1 MHLIIFYGVKIKF
14 FKVKREEKEIMK
26 IKLFLLCSIILLTTS
41 CATTEVVDTWKENSQ
56 TEKFTSIF
64 VFGLAREPIYRA
76 YLERQLVNL
85 LKDTGVEAHTTFDL
99 FPNLDSIDKAEAA
112 AVIKNKGGD
121 GVIVARLVGKSGET
135 LVLRG
140 KTLYLG
146 GVAVHDSGGW
156 HSYYTTVSSLDM
168 VVDKTIAKVETVIFN
183 VDTKK
188 RVWTSLTE
196 TKDTTATDIIDSY
209 NKALVKQL
217 KSSGMI

>member
-1 MHLIIFYGVKIKF
+1 
-14 FKVKREEKEIMK
+14 MK
-26 IKLFLLCSIILLTTS
+26 IKLLLLCSIILLTTS

-64 VFGLAREPIYRA
+64 IFGLAREPIYRA
-76 YLERQLVNL
+76 NLERQLVNF
-85 LKDTGVEAHTTFDL
+85 LKDVGVDAHTTYDL
-99 FPNLDSIDKAEAA
+99 FPDIASIDKAEAA

-156 HSYYTTVSSLDM
+156 HSYYTAVSTRDI
-168 VVDKTIAKVETVIFN
+168 VVDNTIAKVETVIFN
-183 VDTKK
+183 VVTEK

-196 TKDTTATDIIDSY
+196 TKDTTAPDIIDSY
-209 NKALVKQL
+209 IKAIGNQL
-217 KSSGMI
+217 KSSGLI

>member
-1 MHLIIFYGVKIKF
+1 
-14 FKVKREEKEIMK
+14 MK
-26 IKLFLLCSIILLTTS
+26 IKLLLWCSIILLTTS
-41 CATTEVVDTWKENSQ
+41 CATTKVVDTWKEDSQ

-76 YLERQLVNL
+76 GLERQLTNL
-85 LKDTGVEAHTTFDL
+85 LKDIGVEAHTTFDL

-121 GVIVARLVGKSGET
+121 GVIVARLVGKDEET
-135 LVLRG
+135 LVLYG

-146 GVAVHDSGGW
+146 GAAIHDDNGW
-156 HSYYTTVSSLDM
+156 HSYYTTVSSQDII
-168 VVDKTIAKVETVIFN
+168 VDNKIAKVETVIFN

-196 TKDTTATDIIDSY
+196 TKDTTVPETTKIKWAD
-209 NKALVKQL
+209 L
-217 KSSGMI
+217 KLSRLFM

>member
-1 MHLIIFYGVKIKF
+1 
-14 FKVKREEKEIMK
+14 MK
-26 IKLFLLCSIILLTTS
+26 IKLLLWCSIILLTTS
-41 CATTEVVDTWKENSQ
+41 CATTKVVDTWKEDSQ

-76 YLERQLVNL
+76 GLERQLTNL
-85 LKDTGVEAHTTFDL
+85 LKDIGVEAHTTFDL

-121 GVIVARLVGKSGET
+121 GVIVVRLVGKDEET
-135 LVLRG
+135 LVLYG

-146 GVAVHDSGGW
+146 GAAIHDDNGW
-156 HSYYTTVSSLDM
+156 HSYYTTVSSQDII
-168 VVDKTIAKVETVIFN
+168 VDNKIAKVETVIFN

-196 TKDTTATDIIDSY
+196 TKDTTVPDIIDSY
-209 NKALVKQL
+209 NKAIIKQL
-217 KSSGMI
+217 KSSGLI

>member
-1 MHLIIFYGVKIKF
+1 
-14 FKVKREEKEIMK
+14 MK
-26 IKLFLLCSIILLTTS
+26 IKLLLWCSIILLTTS
-41 CATTEVVDTWKENSQ
+41 CATTKVVDTWKEDSQ

-76 YLERQLVNL
+76 GLERQLTNL
-85 LKDTGVEAHTTFDL
+85 LKDIGVEAHTTFDL

-121 GVIVARLVGKSGET
+121 GVIVARLVGKDEET
-135 LVLRG
+135 LVLYG

-146 GVAVHDSGGW
+146 GAAIHDDNGW
-156 HSYYTTVSSLDM
+156 HCYYTTVSSQDII
-168 VVDKTIAKVETVIFN
+168 VDNKIAKVETVIFN

-196 TKDTTATDIIDSY
+196 TKDTTVPDIIDSY
-209 NKALVKQL
+209 NKAIIKQL
-217 KSSGMI
+217 KSSGLI

>member
-1 MHLIIFYGVKIKF
+1 
-14 FKVKREEKEIMK
+14 MK
-26 IKLFLLCSIILLTTS
+26 IKLLLLCCIVLFTTS

-99 FPNLDSIDKAEAA
+99 FPDIGSIDKAEAA

-121 GVIVARLVGKSGET
+121 GVIVARLVGKSAET

-146 GVAVHDSGGW
+146 GAAIHDSDGW
-156 HSYYTTVSSLDM
+156 HSYYSTVSSLDM
-168 VVDKTIAKVETVIFN
+168 VVDNKIAKVETVIFN
-183 VDTKK
+183 VETKK

-196 TKDTTATDIIDSY
+196 TKDTTAPDIIDSY

-217 KSSGMI
+217 KSSGLI

>member
-1 MHLIIFYGVKIKF
+1 
-14 FKVKREEKEIMK
+14 MK
-26 IKLFLLCSIILLTTS
+26 IKLLLLCCIVLLTTS

-64 VFGLAREPIYRA
+64 IFGLAREPIYRA
-76 YLERQLVNL
+76 YLERQLVIL

-121 GVIVARLVGKSGET
+121 GVIVVRLVGKSGET
-135 LVLRG
+135 LVLHG

-146 GVAVHDSGGW
+146 GVAVRDSGGW
-156 HSYYTTVSSLDM
+156 HSYYTAVSTQDI

-196 TKDTTATDIIDSY
+196 TKDKTAPDIIDSY
-209 NKALVKQL
+209 TKAIVKQL
-217 KSSGMI
+217 KSSGLI

>member
-1 MHLIIFYGVKIKF
+1 MNLIIFYGVKIKF
-14 FKVKREEKEIMK
+14 FTVKREEKEIMK
-26 IKLFLLCSIILLTTS
+26 IKLLLLCSIVLLTTS
-41 CATTEVVDTWKENSQ
+41 CATTEVLDSWKENSQ

-64 VFGLAREPIYRA
+64 VFGLAKEPVYRA
-76 YLERQLVNL
+76 ILERQLTNL
-85 LKDTGVEAHTTFDL
+85 LKDAGVEAHTTFDL

-146 GVAVHDSGGW
+146 GAAIHDSDGW

-168 VVDKTIAKVETVIFN
+168 VVDNTIAKVETVIFN
-183 VDTKK
+183 VATKK

-196 TKDTTATDIIDSY
+196 TKDTTAPDIIESY
-209 NKALVKQL
+209 NKALVRQL
-217 KSSGMI
+217 KSNGLI

>member
-1 MHLIIFYGVKIKF
+1 
-14 FKVKREEKEIMK
+14 MK
-26 IKLFLLCSIILLTTS
+26 IKLLLWCSIILLTTS
-41 CATTEVVDTWKENSQ
+41 CATTKVVDTWKEDSQ

-76 YLERQLVNL
+76 GLERQLTNL
-85 LKDTGVEAHTTFDL
+85 LKDIGVEAHTTFDL

-121 GVIVARLVGKSGET
+121 GVIVARLVGKDEET
-135 LVLRG
+135 LVLYG

-146 GVAVHDSGGW
+146 GAAIHDDNGW
-156 HSYYTTVSSLDM
+156 HSYYTTVSSQDII
-168 VVDKTIAKVETVIFN
+168 VDNKIAKVETVIFN

-196 TKDTTATDIIDSY
+196 TKDTTVPDIIDSY
-209 NKALVKQL
+209 NKAIIKQL
-217 KSSGMI
+217 KSSGLI

>member
-1 MHLIIFYGVKIKF
+1 
-14 FKVKREEKEIMK
+14 MK
-26 IKLFLLCSIILLTTS
+26 IKLLLLCLIILLTTS
-41 CATTEVVDTWKENSQ
+41 CAKTEVIDTWKEDSQ

-64 VFGLAREPIYRA
+64 VFGLAKEPVYRA
-76 YLERQLVNL
+76 ILERQLTNL
-85 LKDTGVEAHTTFDL
+85 LKDAGVVAHTTFDL

-121 GVIVARLVGKSGET
+121 GVIVARLVGKNGET

-146 GVAVHDSGGW
+146 GVAVHDSDGW

-168 VVDKTIAKVETVIFN
+168 VVDNTVAKIETVIFN

-196 TKDTTATDIIDSY
+196 TKDTTVSDIIDSY
-209 NKALVKQL
+209 SKTLVKQL
-217 KSSGMI
+217 KSNGLI

>member
-1 MHLIIFYGVKIKF
+1 
-14 FKVKREEKEIMK
+14 MK
-26 IKLFLLCSIILLTTS
+26 IKLLLLCCIIILTTS
-41 CATTEVVDTWKENSQ
+41 CATTKVVDTWKEDSQ

-76 YLERQLVNL
+76 ILERQLTNL
-85 LKDTGVEAHTTFDL
+85 LKDIGVEAHTTFDL
-99 FPNLDSIDKAEAA
+99 FPDISSIDKAEAA

-121 GVIVARLVGKSGET
+121 GVIVARLVGKDEET

-146 GVAVHDSGGW
+146 GAAIHDGDGW
-156 HSYYTTVSSLDM
+156 HSYYTTVSSQDI
-168 VVDKTIAKVETVIFN
+168 VVDNKIAKVETVIYN

-196 TKDTTATDIIDSY
+196 TKDTTAPDIIESY
-209 NKALVKQL
+209 NKALVRQL
-217 KSSGMI
+217 KSNGLI

>member
-1 MHLIIFYGVKIKF
+1 
-14 FKVKREEKEIMK
+14 MK
-26 IKLFLLCSIILLTTS
+26 IKLLLLCLIILLTTS
-41 CATTEVVDTWKENSQ
+41 CAKTEVIDTWKEDSQ

-64 VFGLAREPIYRA
+64 VFGLAKEPVYRA
-76 YLERQLVNL
+76 ILERQLTNL
-85 LKDTGVEAHTTFDL
+85 LKDAGVVAHTTFDL

-121 GVIVARLVGKSGET
+121 GVIVARLVGKNGET

-146 GVAVHDSGGW
+146 GVAVHDSDGW
-156 HSYYTTVSSLDM
+156 HSYYSTVSTQDI
-168 VVDKTIAKVETVIFN
+168 VVDNTIAKIETVIFN

-196 TKDTTATDIIDSY
+196 TKDTTAPDIIESY
-209 NKALVKQL
+209 NKALVRQL
-217 KSSGMI
+217 KSSGLI